1 MIASRYR
8 KVLVFNEFEMKGN
21 KIPNHR
27 QLEKNQKL
35 LFQGTRGDNY
45 SESVWP
51 DVNNHSKILF
61 KTNVLLTLPETL
73 TCLNKETHRQ
83 RRLLRPLA
91 PEIISMK
98 KKKKK
103 GKL

>member
-1 MIASRYR
+1 MSLKWKEIKFQITDSLKRTKSYSFRERAETIIASQYGQ
-8 KVLVFNEFEMKGN
+8 MW
-21 KIPNHR
+21 IIT
-27 QLEKNQKL
+27 QK
-35 LFQGTRGDNY
+35 T
-45 SESVWP
+45 
-51 DVNNHSKILF
+51 LF

-73 TCLNKETHRQ
+73 TCLNKETHRR

-103 GKL
+103 KKKKKIVLK